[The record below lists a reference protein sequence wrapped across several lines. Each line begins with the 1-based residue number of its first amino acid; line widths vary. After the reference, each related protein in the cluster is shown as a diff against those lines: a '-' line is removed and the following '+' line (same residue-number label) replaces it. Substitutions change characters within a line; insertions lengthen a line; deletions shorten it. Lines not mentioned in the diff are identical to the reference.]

1 MLCLNPSYHKWGV
14 SMMCNGLI
22 HIRMGWGNAFSD
34 IKVSLS
40 GFSDS
45 HLSVCVGRLSVYDD
59 CDCTVLC
66 VYDQMPLN
74 FWVVERMTRG
84 IINGQGSGGN
94 FMGFLFVP
102 AFQMGGKVILDTSRQ
117 FGGYVNRRD
126 SSPVCQEF

>member
-1 MLCLNPSYHKWGV
+1 M
-14 SMMCNGLI
+14 
-22 HIRMGWGNAFSD
+22 
-34 IKVSLS
+34 SLL

-45 HLSVCVGRLSVYDD
+45 RRSVCVGQSYVYDD

-74 FWVVERMTRG
+74 FRVVERTTCG

-102 AFQMGGKVILDTSRQ
+102 MFEIGGKVILDTSRQ
-117 FGGYVNRRD
+117 FGGYANQRD
-126 SSPVCQEF
+126 SSPICQEF

>member
-1 MLCLNPSYHKWGV
+1 M
-14 SMMCNGLI
+14 
-22 HIRMGWGNAFSD
+22 
-34 IKVSLS
+34 SLL

-45 HLSVCVGRLSVYDD
+45 RRSVCVGQSYVYDD

-74 FWVVERMTRG
+74 FRVVERTTCG

-102 AFQMGGKVILDTSRQ
+102 TFEMGEGDFGHELPIWWLRKSTRLFAYMSRVSKMQ
-117 FGGYVNRRD
+117 
-126 SSPVCQEF
+126 PI

>member
-1 MLCLNPSYHKWGV
+1 M
-14 SMMCNGLI
+14 
-22 HIRMGWGNAFSD
+22 
-34 IKVSLS
+34 SLL

-45 HLSVCVGRLSVYDD
+45 RRSVCVGQSYVYDD

-74 FWVVERMTRG
+74 FRVVERTTCG

-102 AFQMGGKVILDTSRQ
+102 TFEIGGKVILDTSRQ
-117 FGGYVNRRD
+117 FGGYANQRD
-126 SSPVCQEF
+126 SSPICQEF